1 MQVVEALQQT
11 GAALITIHGR
21 TMQQGYRKTADWDL
35 IEQAAAAS
43 TIPIVGNGD
52 VLTYYEVGTPGRI
65 AKKSMC
71 SEQLGGTHKAAD
83 ACWRRRL
90 LSCCFWSQQGGP
102 TASLGRAAPEIYRS
116 IDAMQQLSSSRHAD

>member
-65 AKKSMC
+65 ACVVSSWEPATKLQMHA
-71 SEQLGGTHKAAD
+71 GGAG
-83 ACWRRRL
+83 
-90 LSCCFWSQQGGP
+90 S
-102 TASLGRAAPEIYRS
+102 
-116 IDAMQQLSSSRHAD
+116 